1 MKKHHQEGKVPG
13 ILCFISIKTGPLL
26 VTNVIKSLFDRSI
39 QILVS
44 CTSCSPHVRES
55 RTGLDSGF
63 HAVDSG
69 FQSYSLELG
78 LRILITSGIP
88 NSLSCVSDSKALD
101 SKFNKKK
108 FPRFKIPQANLE
120 SRFPYMGEGAN
131 L

>member
-1 MKKHHQEGKVPG
+1 MKRRHQEEKVPG
-13 ILCFISIKTGPLL
+13 ILCFISIKTGQLL
-26 VTNVIKSLFDRSI
+26 VTNVIKITIDRSI

-63 HAVDSG
+63 CAVHST

-78 LRILITSGIP
+78 LWILIISGIP
-88 NSLSCVSDSKALD
+88 DSLSCVPDSKALD

-108 FPRFKIPQANLE
+108 FPRFQIPQANLE
-120 SRFPYMGEGAN
+120 SRFPYMGGAN